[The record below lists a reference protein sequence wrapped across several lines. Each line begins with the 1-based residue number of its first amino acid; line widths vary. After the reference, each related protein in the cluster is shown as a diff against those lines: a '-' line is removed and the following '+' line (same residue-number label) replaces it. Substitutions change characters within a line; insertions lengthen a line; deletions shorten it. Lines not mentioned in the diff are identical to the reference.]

1 MDLSKISENFSKYAV
16 ILGVV
21 ITLGGGFI
29 AWGQFNARLDNIEAS
44 QGSDAVEKLEAR
56 VAELET
62 SNQVLR
68 KTNEVLN
75 AKMNE
80 LALKV
85 SNPLGN

>member
-1 MDLSKISENFSKYAV
+1 MDVSKISENFSKYAV
-16 ILGVV
+16 IIGVV

>member
-1 MDLSKISENFSKYAV
+1 MNLSNISENFSKYAV
-16 ILGVV
+16 IIGVV
-21 ITLGGGFI
+21 ITLGGGFM

-62 SNQVLR
+62 SNEVLR
-68 KTNEVLN
+68 KTIEVVD
-75 AKMNE
+75 AKMAE
-80 LALKV
+80 LKLKV

>member
-1 MDLSKISENFSKYAV
+1 MDLSKISENFSKYA
-16 ILGVV
+16 IIIGVV
-21 ITLGGGFI
+21 ITLGGGFM